1 MTALLSVLAIGK
13 QFGGRRVLDDV
24 SCEVGRG
31 EVVAL
36 VGESGSGKSTL
47 GRIISGLE
55 RADTGNILLDGA
67 GLRGSDTRAQLV
79 FQDPFS
85 SLNPVHTVAHH
96 LARPL
101 ARRTRQPVADVAAE
115 SARLL
120 EAVGLDGALAA
131 RHPHALSGGQR
142 QRVAI
147 ARALAAGP
155 ELIVADEPT
164 SMLDVSTR
172 LGVLQLL
179 RRLADERKLG
189 ILLITHDLAS
199 AAAIADR
206 VLTLYAG
213 RIVESGTRDAVLLAP
228 AHPYTRL
235 LLASAPRGEPLTPA
249 DAAAMARDTAASSG
263 DAAAI
268 AQGCAFFPRC
278 TSALARCHEL
288 APAPRPSAA
297 GHQVRCHLYP
307 EGASEHVA
315 LS

>member
-1 MTALLSVLAIGK
+1 MSENPLLVVRGVGK
-13 QFGGRRVLDDV
+13 RFSGRRVLDDI

-47 GRIISGLE
+47 GRIICGLDKADSGELE
-55 RADTGNILLDGA
+55 LGGVR
-67 GLRGSDTRAQLV
+67 LRGPDTRVQLV

-101 ARRTRQPVADVAAE
+101 ARRRRQPAVDVAAE

-120 EAVGLDGALAA
+120 EAVGLDQGLTA

-142 QRVAI
+142 QRVAV

-155 ELIVADEPT
+155 ELIIADEPT

-179 RRLADERKLG
+179 RKLADERRLG
-189 ILLITHDLAS
+189 ILFITHDLAS

-213 RIVESGTRDAVLLAP
+213 RIVESGTRAAVLFAP
-228 AHPYTRL
+228 AHPYTKL
-235 LLASAPRGEPLTPA
+235 LLASAPRGEPLAP
-249 DAAAMARDTAASSG
+249 AAATSAPPPDAG
-263 DAAAI
+263 DAARI

-278 TSALARCHEL
+278 PSAMARCLEL
-288 APAPRPSAA
+288 APAPRTTVP
-297 GHQVRCHLYP
+297 GHQVRCHLFP
-307 EGASEHVA
+307 EGASEHAA